1 MKAIQFLGMTAF
13 MAAMLTGCSNDSELA
28 HSNFPDDNIIRV
40 TAGVNGAITR
50 AETLGTELN
59 SDFKFSLTV
68 INKAPLKEGENSNK
82 YTYGNR
88 IFKKETGTEWSCD
101 KILLWQDAK
110 TPVDVA
116 ALAPASSSDTF
127 YDSYDFWDEKI
138 TPMEYSITA
147 DQNPQKPEND
157 LLYYYKSNLVPK
169 DALNSS
175 GKLDIQFNH
184 AFSMIDIN
192 VTLGTEY
199 SQQEN
204 PIKEV
209 IVGGSKL
216 KATIDVANSEGK
228 GVAYA
233 STPGETSTTGENPE
247 TDIITTPGTFTKA
260 TTDEEKSKAAYSC
273 ILIPQK
279 IDANKFKVTLKTSS
293 KTYVWT
299 SPSAITL
306 ESGHKYTLELKMGKD
321 KLTAQKGNISAGS
334 WTEGTESDST
344 LGTK

>member
-13 MAAMLTGCSNDSELA
+13 MAAMLTGCSNDSDLT

-40 TAGVNGAITR
+40 TAGVNGAVTR

-59 SDFKFSLTV
+59 SDFRLTV
-68 INKAPLKEGENSNK
+68 VNEGSDK
-82 YTYGNR
+82 YTYGNK
-88 IFKKETGTEWSCD
+88 IFKKTDSEWSCSD
-101 KILLWQDAK
+101 ILLWQDAE

-116 ALAPASSSDTF
+116 ALAPVTNKDWIFLGILGNQNQFQTL
-127 YDSYDFWDEKI
+127 
-138 TPMEYSITA
+138 EYEITA
-147 DQNPQKPEND
+147 DQKTQKPEND
-157 LLYYYKSNLVPK
+157 LLYYYKNNLVPGTELK
-169 DALNSS
+169 D
-175 GKLDIQFNH
+175 GKLNIQFNH
-184 AFSMIDIN
+184 AFSMIDII

-216 KATIDVANSEGK
+216 KATIDVANSD

-233 STPGETSTTGENPE
+233 STKGENPE
-247 TDIITTPGTFTKA
+247 TDIITTPGEFTMA
-260 TTDEEKSKAAYSC
+260 TTDHSTAKFSC

-279 IDANKFKVTLKTSS
+279 IEANKFKVTLKTSS

-306 ESGHKYTLELKMGKD
+306 ETGHKYTLALTMGRD

-334 WTEGTESDST
+334 WTKGTGSDST

>member
-13 MAAMLTGCSNDSELA
+13 MAAMLTGCSNDSDLA

-40 TAGVNGAITR
+40 TAGVNGAVTR
-50 AETLGTELN
+50 ADPMGTELKSN
-59 SDFKFSLTV
+59 FSLTV
-68 INKAPLKEGENSNK
+68 INKDPLKENERDNK
-82 YTYGNR
+82 YTYGNMF
-88 IFKKETGTEWSCD
+88 FKKTGTEWICND
-101 KILLWQDAK
+101 ILLWQDAETK
-110 TPVDVA
+110 VDVA
-116 ALAPASSSDTF
+116 ALAPAIDEMTF
-127 YDSYDFWDEKI
+127 RKSYDSWNEKI
-138 TPMEYSITA
+138 TTMEYSIIA
-147 DQNPQKPEND
+147 DQTTQSEAND
-157 LLYYYKSNLVPK
+157 LLYYYQSDLVPRT
-169 DALNSS
+169 ALNSD

-184 AFSMIDIN
+184 AFSMIDII

-204 PIKEV
+204 PINKV

-216 KATIDVANSEGK
+216 KATIDVTNSKGK

-233 STPGETSTTGENPE
+233 STPEETSTTGENPE
-247 TDIITTPGTFTKA
+247 ADIITTPGTFTKA

-299 SPSAITL
+299 SSEDITL
-306 ESGHKYTLELKMGKD
+306 ETGHKYTLALTMGKD

-334 WTEGTESDST
+334 WTEGTGSDST

>member
-13 MAAMLTGCSNDSELA
+13 MAAMLTGCSNDSDLA

-40 TAGVNGAITR
+40 TAGVNGAVTR
-50 AETLGTELN
+50 ADPMGTELN

-68 INKAPLKEGENSNK
+68 VNKDTENEYNYK
-82 YTYGNR
+82 YTHENK
-88 IFKKETGTEWSCD
+88 IFQKIGTEWICND
-101 KILLWQDAK
+101 ILLWQDAETK
-110 TPVDVA
+110 VDVA
-116 ALAPASSSDTF
+116 ALAPVIDKDWIFLGILNYKNQFQTL
-127 YDSYDFWDEKI
+127 
-138 TPMEYSITA
+138 PYSITA

-273 ILIPQK
+273 ILIPQT

-306 ESGHKYTLELKMGKD
+306 ETGHKYTLALTMGKD

-334 WTEGTESDST
+334 WKEGTAPDSS

>member
-40 TAGVNGAITR
+40 TAGVNGAVTR
-50 AETLGTELN
+50 ALGTELN
-59 SDFKFSLTV
+59 NKFSLTV
-68 INKAPLKEGENSNK
+68 INKAPLKEGEHSNK

-88 IFKKETGTEWSCD
+88 IFKKTDSEWICST
-101 KILLWQDAK
+101 ILLWQDAETK
-110 TPVDVA
+110 VDVA
-116 ALAPASSSDTF
+116 ALAPAIDNTTF
-127 YDSYDFWDEKI
+127 RDSYDFWDEKI
-138 TPMEYSITA
+138 TTMEYSITA
-147 DQNPQKPEND
+147 DQKTQSEAND
-157 LLYYYKSNLVPK
+157 LLYYYQSDLVPK

-199 SQQEN
+199 SKKDN
-204 PIKEV
+204 PISEV

-216 KATIDVANSEGK
+216 KATIDVANSEDN

-233 STPGETSTTGENPE
+233 STKGENPE
-247 TDIITTPGTFTKA
+247 ANIITTPGTFTKA
-260 TTDEEKSKAAYSC
+260 TTDEENSKAAYSC
-273 ILIPQK
+273 ILIPQT
-279 IDANKFKVTLKTSS
+279 IEANKFKVTLKTSS

-299 SPSAITL
+299 SPNAITL
-306 ESGHKYTLELKMGKD
+306 ETGHRYTLELKMGKD

-334 WTEGTESDST
+334 WTEGTESGST

>member
-40 TAGVNGAITR
+40 TAGVNGAVTR

-233 STPGETSTTGENPE
+233 STTGENPE
-247 TDIITTPGTFTKA
+247 TDITTTPGEFTKA
-260 TTDEEKSKAAYSC
+260 TSDEKNSEAKFSC
-273 ILIPQK
+273 ILIPQT
-279 IDANKFKVTLKTSS
+279 IEANKFKVTLKTSS

>member
-13 MAAMLTGCSNDSELA
+13 MAAILTGCSNDSELA

-40 TAGVNGAITR
+40 TAGVNGAVTR

-59 SDFKFSLTV
+59 SNFSLTV
-68 INKAPLKEGENSNK
+68 INKDPLKENERDNIYS
-82 YTYGNR
+82 YGNK
-88 IFKKETGTEWSCD
+88 FFQKKGSEWICND
-101 KILLWQDAK
+101 ILLWQDAETK
-110 TPVDVA
+110 VDVA
-116 ALAPASSSDTF
+116 ALAPAINEMTF
-127 YDSYDFWDEKI
+127 NGIYHYKKKI
-138 TPMEYSITA
+138 QPLKYSITA
-147 DQNPQKPEND
+147 DQKTRSVAND
-157 LLYYYKSNLVPK
+157 LLYYYKSDLIPGTELK
-169 DALNSS
+169 D
-175 GKLDIQFNH
+175 GKLNIQFNH
-184 AFSMIDIN
+184 AFSMIDII

-199 SQQEN
+199 SNKDN
-204 PIKEV
+204 PISEV

-216 KATIDVANSEGK
+216 KATVDVTNRNGY

-233 STPGETSTTGENPE
+233 STEGENPE
-247 TDIITTPGTFTKA
+247 TDIITIPGEFTMA
-260 TTDEEKSKAAYSC
+260 TTDHSTAKFSC
-273 ILIPQK
+273 ILIPQT

-306 ESGHKYTLELKMGKD
+306 ETGHKYTLALTMGRD

-334 WTEGTESDST
+334 WTEGTGSGST

>member
-40 TAGVNGAITR
+40 TAGVNGAVTR
-50 AETLGTELN
+50 ADPLGTELK

-68 INKAPLKEGENSNK
+68 VNKDTENEYNYK
-82 YTYGNR
+82 YTHENR
-88 IFKKETGTEWSCD
+88 IFQKIGTEWICNT
-101 KILLWQDAK
+101 ILLWQDAE

-116 ALAPASSSDTF
+116 ALAPVTNDDMIFFGILNNKNQFQTLP
-127 YDSYDFWDEKI
+127 YN
-138 TPMEYSITA
+138 ITA
-147 DQNPQKPEND
+147 DQKTQKPEND
-157 LLYYYKSNLVPK
+157 LLYYYKSDLVPGT
-169 DALNSS
+169 ALNSD

-184 AFSMIDIN
+184 AFSMIDII

-216 KATIDVANSEGK
+216 TATIDVANSEGK

-233 STPGETSTTGENPE
+233 STEGENPE

-260 TTDEEKSKAAYSC
+260 TTDEENSEAAYSC
-273 ILIPQK
+273 ILIPQT
-279 IDANKFKVTLKTSS
+279 IEANKFKVTLKTSS

-306 ESGHKYTLELKMGKD
+306 ETGHKYTLALTMGKD
-321 KLTAQKGNISAGS
+321 KLTAQKGNISAVS
-334 WTEGTESDST
+334 WTEGTNPGST

>member
-13 MAAMLTGCSNDSELA
+13 MAAMLTGCSNDSDLA

-40 TAGVNGAITR
+40 TAGVNGAVTR
-50 AETLGTELN
+50 AEPLGTELN
-59 SDFKFSLTV
+59 SNFSLTV

-88 IFKKETGTEWSCD
+88 FFKKTDTGWICSD
-101 KILLWQDAK
+101 ILLWQDAETK
-110 TPVDVA
+110 VDVA
-116 ALAPASSSDTF
+116 ALAPAIDNTTF
-127 YDSYDFWDEKI
+127 RKSYDFFDEKI
-138 TPMEYSITA
+138 TPMEYSIIA
-147 DQNPQKPEND
+147 DQTTQIPEND

-169 DALNSS
+169 NELNTD

-184 AFSMIDIN
+184 AFSMIDII

-273 ILIPQK
+273 ILIPQT
-279 IDANKFKVTLKTSS
+279 IEANKFKVTLKTSS

-306 ESGHKYTLELKMGKD
+306 ETGHKYTLALTMGKD
-321 KLTAQKGNISAGS
+321 KLTAQKGNISAGF
-334 WTEGTESDST
+334 WKEGTAPDSS

>member
-13 MAAMLTGCSNDSELA
+13 MAAMLTGCSNDSDLA

-40 TAGVNGAITR
+40 TAGVNGAVTR

-59 SDFKFSLTV
+59 SNFKFSLTV
-68 INKAPLKEGENSNK
+68 VNENEGTNK
-82 YTYGNR
+82 YTYRNK
-88 IFKKETGTEWSCD
+88 IFKKTGTEWSCSD
-101 KILLWQDAK
+101 ILLWQDAE
-110 TPVDVA
+110 TPVHVA
-116 ALAPASSSDTF
+116 ALAPVI
-127 YDSYDFWDEKI
+127 DSWDFNNIYSNEDKFKI
-138 TPMEYSITA
+138 VEYVISEN
-147 DQNPQKPEND
+147 QNPQKPAND

-169 DALNSS
+169 EALNSS

-216 KATIDVANSEGK
+216 RATLDITNREGK

-233 STPGETSTTGENPE
+233 STMGTNSE
-247 TDIITTPGTFTKA
+247 TDIITTPGTFTMA
-260 TTDEEKSKAAYSC
+260 QTDLENSKAAYSC

-279 IDANKFKVTLKTSS
+279 IEANKFKVTLKTSS

-299 SPSAITL
+299 SPDAITL
-306 ESGHKYTLELKMGKD
+306 ETGHKYTLALTMGRD
-321 KLTAQKGNISAGS
+321 KLTAQKGNISAVS
-334 WTEGTESDST
+334 WTEGTGSGST

>member
-40 TAGVNGAITR
+40 TAGVNGAVTR

-59 SDFKFSLTV
+59 SDFSLTV
-68 INKAPLKEGENSNK
+68 INKAPLKEGEHSNK

-88 IFKKETGTEWSCD
+88 IFKKTGTEWICSD
-101 KILLWQDAK
+101 ILLWQDAETK
-110 TPVDVA
+110 VDVA
-116 ALAPASSSDTF
+116 ALAPAIDNTTF
-127 YDSYDFWDEKI
+127 RDSYDFWNEKI
-138 TPMEYSITA
+138 TTMEYSITA
-147 DQNPQKPEND
+147 DQKTQSEAND
-157 LLYYYKSNLVPK
+157 LLYYYKSNLDPGKELK
-169 DALNSS
+169 D
-175 GKLDIQFNH
+175 GKLNIQFNH

-204 PIKEV
+204 PINEV

-233 STPGETSTTGENPE
+233 STTGENPE
-247 TDIITTPGTFTKA
+247 ANVFPTPGTFTKA
-260 TTDEEKSKAAYSC
+260 TTDEENSKAAYSC
-273 ILIPQK
+273 ILIPQN
-279 IDANKFKVTLKTSS
+279 IEANKFKVTLKTSS

-299 SPSAITL
+299 SPDAITL
-306 ESGHKYTLELKMGKD
+306 ETGHRYTLDLRMGKD

-334 WTEGTESDST
+334 WTEGTDSGGT

>member
-13 MAAMLTGCSNDSELA
+13 MAAMLTGCSNDSDLT

-40 TAGVNGAITR
+40 TAGVNGAVTR
-50 AETLGTELN
+50 AETETMGTEMN
-59 SDFKFSLTV
+59 NDFSLTV
-68 INKAPLKEGENSNK
+68 VNKGSNK
-82 YTYGNR
+82 YTYGNM
-88 IFKKETGTEWSCD
+88 IFKKKTGTAEWFCD
-101 KILLWQDAK
+101 EILLWQDAETK
-110 TPVDVA
+110 VDVA
-116 ALAPASSSDTF
+116 ALAPAIDNTTF
-127 YDSYDFWDEKI
+127 RKSYDSWNEKI
-138 TPMEYSITA
+138 TTMEYSIIA
-147 DQNPQKPEND
+147 DQTTQSEAND

-169 DALNSS
+169 DALNSD

-184 AFSMIDIN
+184 AFSMIDII

-204 PIKEV
+204 PINKV

-216 KATIDVANSEGK
+216 KATIDVANSEGN
-228 GVAYA
+228 VAYA
-233 STPGETSTTGENPE
+233 STGTNPE

-279 IDANKFKVTLKTSS
+279 IDANKFKVTLKTGS

-299 SPSAITL
+299 SSEDITL
-306 ESGHKYTLELKMGKD
+306 ETGHRYTLALTMGRD
-321 KLTAQKGNISAGS
+321 KLTAQKGNISAGF
-334 WTEGTESDST
+334 WTEGTDSGGT

>member
-13 MAAMLTGCSNDSELA
+13 MAAMLTGCSNDSDLA

-40 TAGVNGAITR
+40 TAGVNGAVTR

-59 SDFKFSLTV
+59 SNFKFSLTV

-199 SQQEN
+199 SQQ
-204 PIKEV
+204 
-209 IVGGSKL
+209 
-216 KATIDVANSEGK
+216 
-228 GVAYA
+228 
-233 STPGETSTTGENPE
+233 
-247 TDIITTPGTFTKA
+247 
-260 TTDEEKSKAAYSC
+260 
-273 ILIPQK
+273 
-279 IDANKFKVTLKTSS
+279 
-293 KTYVWT
+293 
-299 SPSAITL
+299 
-306 ESGHKYTLELKMGKD
+306 
-321 KLTAQKGNISAGS
+321 
-334 WTEGTESDST
+334 
-344 LGTK
+344 

>member
-13 MAAMLTGCSNDSELA
+13 MAAMLTGCSNDSDLA

-40 TAGVNGAITR
+40 TAGVNGAVTR

-59 SDFKFSLTV
+59 SDYKFSLTV
-68 INKAPLKEGENSNK
+68 VNKDTENEYNYK
-82 YTYGNR
+82 YTHENK
-88 IFKKETGTEWSCD
+88 IFQKIGTEWICNT
-101 KILLWQDAK
+101 ILLWQDAE

-116 ALAPASSSDTF
+116 ALAPVTNKDWIFLGILGNQNQFQTL
-127 YDSYDFWDEKI
+127 
-138 TPMEYSITA
+138 EYEITA
-147 DQNPQKPEND
+147 DQKTQKPEND
-157 LLYYYKSNLVPK
+157 LLYYYKSNLVPGTELK
-169 DALNSS
+169 D

-199 SQQEN
+199 SNKDN
-204 PIKEV
+204 PINEV

-216 KATIDVANSEGK
+216 KATIDVANSEGN
-228 GVAYA
+228 VAYA
-233 STPGETSTTGENPE
+233 STGTNPE

-273 ILIPQK
+273 ILIPQT

-334 WTEGTESDST
+334 WTEGTDPGST

>member
-40 TAGVNGAITR
+40 TAGVNGAVTR

-59 SDFKFSLTV
+59 SDFRLTV
-68 INKAPLKEGENSNK
+68 VNEGSDK
-82 YTYGNR
+82 YTYGNK
-88 IFKKETGTEWSCD
+88 IFKKTDSEWSCSD
-101 KILLWQDAK
+101 ILLWQDAE
-110 TPVDVA
+110 TPVAVA
-116 ALAPASSSDTF
+116 ALAPVINSW
-127 YDSYDFWDEKI
+127 DFNNIYNNQDKFQI
-138 TPMEYSITA
+138 FEYVISEN
-147 DQNPQKPEND
+147 QNPQKPGND

-169 DALNSS
+169 TALNSD
-175 GKLDIQFNH
+175 GKLNIQFNH
-184 AFSMIDIN
+184 AFSMIDII

-199 SQQEN
+199 SKKDN
-204 PIKEV
+204 PINEV
-209 IVGGSKL
+209 IVGGRKIR
-216 KATIDVANSEGK
+216 ATLDITNSK

-233 STPGETSTTGENPE
+233 STMGTNPE
-247 TDIITTPGTFTKA
+247 TDIITTPGTFTMA
-260 TTDEEKSKAAYSC
+260 QTDLENSKAAFSC

-299 SPSAITL
+299 SPDAITL
-306 ESGHKYTLELKMGKD
+306 ETGHRYTLNLTMGKD

-334 WTEGTESDST
+334 WTEGTGSGGT

>member
-40 TAGVNGAITR
+40 TAGVNGAVTR
-50 AETLGTELN
+50 TETLGTELN
-59 SDFKFSLTV
+59 SNFSLTV
-68 INKAPLKEGENSNK
+68 INKATLDEGEHSNK

-88 IFKKETGTEWSCD
+88 IFKKTGTEWICND
-101 KILLWQDAK
+101 ILLWQDAETK
-110 TPVDVA
+110 VDVA
-116 ALAPASSSDTF
+116 ALAPAIDNTTF
-127 YDSYDFWDEKI
+127 RDSYDFWNEKI
-138 TPMEYSITA
+138 TTMEYSISDNQKT
-147 DQNPQKPEND
+147 QKPEND
-157 LLYYYKSNLVPK
+157 LLYYYKSDLVPK
-169 DALNSS
+169 EALKSS
-175 GKLDIQFNH
+175 GKLNIQFNH
-184 AFSMIDIN
+184 AFSMIDII

-199 SQQEN
+199 SNKEN
-204 PIKEV
+204 PINEV

-216 KATIDVANSEGK
+216 KATIDVANSEGY
-228 GVAYA
+228 GVAYP
-233 STPGETSTTGENPE
+233 SESGNNPE
-247 TDIITTPGTFTKA
+247 TDITTIPVTFNKA
-260 TTDEEKSKAAYSC
+260 TTDQENSTAVSSC
-273 ILIPQK
+273 ILIPQT

-306 ESGHKYTLELKMGKD
+306 KSGHKYTLELKMGKD

-334 WTEGTESDST
+334 WTEGTDSGGT

>member
-40 TAGVNGAITR
+40 TAGVNGAVTR

-59 SDFKFSLTV
+59 SNFSLTV
-68 INKAPLKEGENSNK
+68 VNKDTENEYNYK
-82 YTYGNR
+82 YTHENK
-88 IFKKETGTEWSCD
+88 IFQKIGTEWICNT
-101 KILLWQDAK
+101 ILLWQDAETK
-110 TPVDVA
+110 VDVA
-116 ALAPASSSDTF
+116 ALAPVTNDDMKFFGILDNKNQFQTLE
-127 YDSYDFWDEKI
+127 YD
-138 TPMEYSITA
+138 ITA
-147 DQNPQKPEND
+147 DQKTQKPEND
-157 LLYYYKSNLVPK
+157 LLYYYESDLVPGK
-169 DALNSS
+169 ALNSD

-199 SQQEN
+199 SKKEN
-204 PIKEV
+204 PINEV
-209 IVGGSKL
+209 IVGGSKIR
-216 KATIDVANSEGK
+216 ATIDVANSDGK

-233 STPGETSTTGENPE
+233 STTGENPE
-247 TDIITTPGTFTKA
+247 ANIITTPGTFTKA
-260 TTDEEKSKAAYSC
+260 TTDEENSKAAYSC
-273 ILIPQK
+273 ILIPQT
-279 IDANKFKVTLKTSS
+279 IEANKFKVTLKTSS

-299 SPSAITL
+299 SPGAITL
-306 ESGHKYTLELKMGKD
+306 ETGHRYTLDLKMGKD

-334 WTEGTESDST
+334 WTEGTGSGSS

>member
-13 MAAMLTGCSNDSELA
+13 MAAMLTGCSNDSDLA
-28 HSNFPDDNIIRV
+28 HSNFPADNIIRV
-40 TAGVNGAITR
+40 TAGVNGAVTR

-59 SDFKFSLTV
+59 SNFSLTV
-68 INKAPLKEGENSNK
+68 INKAPLKEGEHSNK

-88 IFKKETGTEWSCD
+88 FFKKTGSEWICND
-101 KILLWQDAK
+101 ILLWQDAETK
-110 TPVDVA
+110 VDVA
-116 ALAPASSSDTF
+116 ALAPAIDNTTF
-127 YDSYDFWDEKI
+127 RDSYDFWDEKI
-138 TPMEYSITA
+138 TTQEYCITA
-147 DQNPQKPEND
+147 DQTTQIPKND
-157 LLYYYKSNLVPK
+157 LLYYYKSDLVPK
-169 DALNSS
+169 DALNSD
-175 GKLDIQFNH
+175 GKLNIQFNH
-184 AFSMIDIN
+184 AFSMIDII

-199 SQQEN
+199 SKKDN
-204 PIKEV
+204 PISEV
-209 IVGGSKL
+209 IVGGSK
-216 KATIDVANSEGK
+216 KWATLDITNSKGN

-233 STPGETSTTGENPE
+233 STTGENPE
-247 TDIITTPGTFTKA
+247 GENPEIDIITTPGTFTKA

-273 ILIPQK
+273 ILIPQT

-306 ESGHKYTLELKMGKD
+306 KSGHKYTLELKMGKD

-334 WTEGTESDST
+334 WTEGTGSGSS

>member
-13 MAAMLTGCSNDSELA
+13 MAAMLTGCSNDSDLA

-40 TAGVNGAITR
+40 TAGVNGAVTR
-50 AETLGTELN
+50 ADPLGTELN

-88 IFKKETGTEWSCD
+88 IFKKTGKEWICND
-101 KILLWQDAK
+101 ILLWQDAETK
-110 TPVDVA
+110 VDVA
-116 ALAPASSSDTF
+116 ALAPAIDNTTF
-127 YDSYDFWDEKI
+127 RDSYDFWDEKI
-138 TPMEYSITA
+138 TPMEYSISDNQKT
-147 DQNPQKPEND
+147 QKPEND
-157 LLYYYKSNLVPK
+157 LLYYYKSDLVPK
-169 DALNSS
+169 EALKSS

-199 SQQEN
+199 SQKDN
-204 PIKEV
+204 PISEV

-233 STPGETSTTGENPE
+233 STTGENPE
-247 TDIITTPGTFTKA
+247 ANVFPTPGTFTKA
-260 TTDEEKSKAAYSC
+260 TTDQKNSTAEFSC
-273 ILIPQK
+273 ILIPQT
-279 IDANKFKVTLKTSS
+279 IEANKFKVTLKTSS

-299 SPSAITL
+299 SPDAITL
-306 ESGHKYTLELKMGKD
+306 ETGHRYTLNLTMGKD

-334 WTEGTESDST
+334 WTKGTGSGST